1 VGSGRKKKGKGGGG
15 ADRRAPVVSAAG
27 EKKKR
32 GRGEEWAGAG
42 RLMGRLAIWA
52 EREQALVFFFF
63 LFLFQT
69 SFSNQNSFQIQI
81 KPFQTFSQEF
91 YKLFRN
97 HTSNQK
103 PCKPTDDAQTLVVS
117 RFIKLYLIF

>member
-42 RLMGRLAIWA
+42 GLMGRLAIWA
-52 EREQALVFFFF
+52 EREPALVFFSFF
-63 LFLFQT
+63 FFFFKLHFQT
-69 SFSNQNSFQIQI
+69 KIHFKF
-81 KPFQTFSQEF
+81 K
-91 YKLFRN
+91 
-97 HTSNQK
+97 
-103 PCKPTDDAQTLVVS
+103 
-117 RFIKLYLIF
+117 